1 MRKKG
6 LWIAILAALLALT
19 PVSDAKAATQRLS
32 WTRTESSALLWT
44 IADAPIYNGC
54 STNTSIT
61 KVLGRIPV
69 GQLVQITGYCDSGTE
84 LFYAVT
90 YQGVNGYVS
99 REYMDA
105 PVHYEVIK
113 DYLTTVSG
121 GSLEIYTQEQ
131 LTQLILSAIL
141 VPGMT
146 QMQKAASIHDYL
158 CMTVSYDKT
167 LEKLTTKDALVYG
180 DGVCQSY
187 ANAFQVLAQAAG
199 IHTDFVGG
207 FALED
212 GMWINHAW
220 NRCLVDGQY
229 YYLDATWDDE
239 GAFAGRKRFWTTD
252 ATLGGTHFAYAIN
265 PEREQ

>member
-1 MRKKG
+1 MRRR
-6 LWIAILAALLALT
+6 WIYGILAGLLIMST
-19 PVSDAKAATQRLS
+19 PMQASAQRLS

-61 KVLGRIPV
+61 KVLGVIPV

-90 YQGVNGYVS
+90 YQGVTGYVP
-99 REYMDA
+99 RQMMDA

-113 DYLTTVSG
+113 DYLTAVSG
-121 GSLEIYTQEQ
+121 GSLEIYSQEQ
-131 LTQLILSAIL
+131 LAQLILSAIL

-146 QMQKAASIHDYL
+146 DMQKAASIHDYL
-158 CMTVSYDKT
+158 CMTVSYDET

-187 ANAFQVLAQAAG
+187 ANAFQMLAQAAG

-220 NRCLVDGQY
+220 NRCLVDGKY
-229 YYLDATWDDE
+229 YYIDATWDDE
-239 GAFAGRKRFWTTD
+239 GDFAGRKRFWTTD

-265 PEREQ
+265 PERAQ